1 MSKFSQHLAQ
11 HRDVTHPGQWISLR
25 GQQRFKE
32 RHQHAGF
39 QHASRLQEM
48 YRNHMSHIYIYIY
61 VCIIILY
68 IYVLSY
74 MYIYIYMYYHIYI
87 MCMIYIYIYHKY
99 FICGYNMTATCSIY
113 GIIISNYDIL

>member
-1 MSKFSQHLAQ
+1 
-11 HRDVTHPGQWISLR
+11 VTHPGQWISLR

-48 YRNHMSHIYIYIY
+48 YRNHMSHIYIY

-74 MYIYIYMYYHIYI
+74 MYIYICIIIYI
-87 MCMIYIYIYHKY
+87 YNVYDIYIYISTINILYVV
-99 FICGYNMTATCSIY
+99 
-113 GIIISNYDIL
+113 II

>member
-48 YRNHMSHIYIYIY
+48 YRNHM
-61 VCIIILY
+61 
-68 IYVLSY
+68 
-74 MYIYIYMYYHIYI
+74 YHIYI
-87 MCMIYIYIYHKY
+87 GSQGWGFPGASRNPQSCHVLYMW
-99 FICGYNMTATCSIY
+99 
-113 GIIISNYDIL
+113 L